1 MIFFTN
7 ICKCR
12 FFFVPLQAK
21 IYYITAMKKLL
32 ILFGA
37 LLIMGEVMYA
47 QEIIVKND
55 GSVINAYRT
64 DYSGSVI
71 YYQTEDTDTGAIFR
85 LKKEDVLVIRF
96 ADGTAITPN
105 TAQPAQAQ
113 EQAAGEKQ
121 SKSEESAFP
130 DIDLTDYHGFL
141 LDKGN
146 CVYVTYNNNVDYEV
160 AAVDAIKKAI
170 KANGLWTVVDKPSQA
185 HFVLQYNV
193 CLVGRDLAYFLLRQ
207 RDSYQQKPYLELG
220 GWSNPPVGSYFMS
233 GAEYV
238 SEEVPDNVNAAQSVI
253 AHILQNYK
261 NMVESAEFM
270 ESVKTGQLNKSKG
283 NKEKWY
289 VFDAV
294 TMRID
299 ASKAHIKKL
308 HDMFYK

>member
-1 MIFFTN
+1 MDSN
-7 ICKCR
+7 D
-12 FFFVPLQAK
+12 
-21 IYYITAMKKLL
+21 ITAMKKLL
-32 ILFGA
+32 ILFA
-37 LLIMGEVMYA
+37 TLLITSKVIYA
-47 QEIIVKND
+47 QEIIVLND

-64 DYSGSVI
+64 DYSGAVI

-85 LKKEDVLVIRF
+85 IKKEDVLVIRF
-96 ADGTAITPN
+96 ADGTAVTPN
-105 TAQPAQAQ
+105 IQQPAQAQ
-113 EQAAGEKQ
+113 EQTAGEKPSVSEQ
-121 SKSEESAFP
+121 STFP

-146 CVYVTYNNNVDYEV
+146 CVYVAYNNNVDYEV

-193 CLVGRDLAYFLLRQ
+193 CLVGRDLAYFLFRQ
-207 RDSYQQKPYLELG
+207 RENYEQSNYLDIG
-220 GWSNPPVGSYFMS
+220 GWSNPPVGSYFMC

-238 SEEVPDNVNAAQSVI
+238 SEEVADNVNAAQSVI

-261 NMVESAEFM
+261 SMVESAEFM

-283 NKEKWY
+283 NKENWY
-289 VFDAV
+289 VYDAV
-294 TMRID
+294 TTRID